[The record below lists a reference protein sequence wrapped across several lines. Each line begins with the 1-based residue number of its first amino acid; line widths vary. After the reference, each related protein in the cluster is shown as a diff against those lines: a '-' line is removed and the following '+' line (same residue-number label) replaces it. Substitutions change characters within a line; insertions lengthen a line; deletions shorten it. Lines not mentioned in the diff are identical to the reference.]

1 MLTAAG
7 RTDANGES
15 GLVRPGSLGPT
26 ATAET
31 RSLPDSAGLF
41 EGDPSTAH
49 RASNVPRPVN
59 IDWLIISVNELL
71 KPGQTFGLENKT
83 DLCGS
88 IWKYVCFIISAWNNF
103 WISW

>member
-59 IDWLIISVNELL
+59 ID
-71 KPGQTFGLENKT
+71 
-83 DLCGS
+83 
-88 IWKYVCFIISAWNNF
+88 
-103 WISW
+103 